1 MSLENEIEKIQEMVM
16 ALPPECAP
24 AQSPIKKLID
34 TVVAYQETVNE
45 LRSEMIA
52 AQKQL
57 IDYNKMFTIIF
68 NKYPEARK
76 LVGSTPKS
84 GSGIIV

>member
-1 MSLENEIEKIQEMVM
+1 MGLENSIEQIQEMVM
-16 ALPPECAP
+16 VLPPECKP
-24 AQSPIKKLID
+24 AQLPIKRLID
-34 TVVAYQETVNE
+34 TVIAYQETVNE
-45 LRSEMIA
+45 LREEMIG

-57 IDYNKMFTIIF
+57 TDYSKMLNMIF

-76 LVGSTPKS
+76 LVGSTPKN